1 MFFVHFFL
9 KSALHTRGLPNAY
22 LHTREANEVRA
33 QTEASAL
40 ASCDR
45 EGRCERVKERERG
58 EGGNTDCHDFT
69 EVGLLRVQDEHR
81 DERNDEALNQILE
94 HSG

>member
-1 MFFVHFFL
+1 VFTASGCSYIRGVYCKRMF
-9 KSALHTRGLPNAY
+9 

-33 QTEASAL
+33 HTEASTL
-40 ASCDR
+40 ASRDR
-45 EGRCERVKERERG
+45 DGRRKRVEERERR
-58 EGGNTDCHDFT
+58 EGGNADGHDFT
-69 EVGLLRVQDEHR
+69 EVRLLRVQDEHR